1 MIDGEKIL
9 AIIPARGG
17 SKGLPRK
24 NVLPFAGKPL
34 ITWTIEAARHSQY
47 LDHIILSSDDDEII
61 NVAKLNNVDVPFV
74 RPQNLAS
81 DTASGTDVV
90 LHALQN
96 CLGFDILV
104 LLQPTSPLR
113 RADDIDGAIKKMMVL
128 KAQCCVSLSAS
139 GKSPYWAYEID
150 DNQHLAP
157 VIPNLDSKAD
167 NRQDLP
173 VSYYL
178 NGAVYVAYS
187 KWFQINQ
194 DFKTKETIGYV
205 MPRERSIDI
214 DDKLDFIVAETLA
227 LQKV

>member
-1 MIDGEKIL
+1 MIDKKKIL

-34 ITWTIEAARHSQY
+34 IFWTIEAAHSSQY
-47 LDHIILSSDDDEII
+47 IDHIILSSDDEEII

-74 RPQNLAS
+74 RPDNLAS
-81 DTASGTDVV
+81 DTASGADVV

-96 CLGFDILV
+96 CPGFDILV

-113 RADDIDGAIKKMMVL
+113 RADDIDGAIEKMIEL
-128 KAQCCVSLSAS
+128 KAQCCLSLSES

-150 DNQHLAP
+150 DNQHLLSVMP
-157 VIPNLDSKAD
+157 ELDSKAD

-173 VSYYL
+173 ETYYL

-187 KWFQINQ
+187 KWFQLNR

-227 LQKV
+227 LRKV